1 MKLIKTQPL
10 KGFRDFLPEEAITRD
25 FLITKIKIVFEQ
37 FGFDPI
43 ETPALESAET
53 LLGKYGKEADKLI
66 YLFNDRGGRKI
77 GLKYDQTV
85 PLARLIAFYQNL
97 PKPFKRYQIQPVW
110 RAENPQKGRFR
121 EFIQCDIDIVGEK
134 NLIAEAEIIVCAL
147 ETAKTI
153 GFTEITMIIND
164 RKIFSNLEKTV
175 IISLDK
181 LPKIGEEGV
190 IKELI
195 GKGLT
200 ETEAQKLIKKIKNTK
215 PTKNLI
221 NLFLLL
227 KNYGLKEGK
236 DFKFEPILARG
247 LDYYTG
253 PIFELISKDYLAGSL
268 GGGGR
273 YDHLIGQFTGK
284 NQPAVGF
291 AFGFDR
297 LLEAAKE
304 QNLIPQQSTKTKVLV
319 TIFSNKLLNQS
330 INIAQKLRKE
340 GINTEIYLDSEK
352 KLDKQLKYADRKR
365 IPYVIII
372 GEKEVKRKVIRI
384 KNMKTGEQKE
394 ISQEEIIN
402 FQNLISNY

>member
-10 KGFRDFLPEEAITRD
+10 KGFRDFLPEEAIARD
-25 FLITKIKIVFEQ
+25 FLINKIKAMFER
-37 FGFDPI
+37 FGFDPV
-43 ETPALESAET
+43 ETPALEYAET

-134 NLIAEAEIIVCAL
+134 NLLAEAEIIICAL

-153 GFTEITMIIND
+153 GFTEITMVIND

-195 GKGLT
+195 EKGLT
-200 ETEAQKLIKKIKNTK
+200 KNEAQKLIEKIKNTK

-253 PIFELISKDYLAGSL
+253 SIFELISKDYLAGSL

-284 NQPAVGF
+284 DQPAVGF

-297 LLEAAKE
+297 LLEEAKE

-352 KLDKQLKYADRKR
+352 KLDKQLKYAHRKG

-372 GEKEVKRKVIRI
+372 GDEEVKRKVIRI
-384 KNMKTGEQKE
+384 KNMRTGEQKE